1 MSYTVFICPRA
12 QRQLR
17 GLPARDQERLKG
29 HILALGRDPRPP
41 GAVAMREVHRAFRIR
56 TGDLRIVYTIHE
68 HAVTILVLQVAHRRE
83 AYRGSD
89 ISAMDRD
96 TREWLADQDQKKTE
110 SGDDQN

>member
-1 MSYTVFICPRA
+1 VSYTVLICPRA

-17 GLPARDQERLKG
+17 SLPARDQERLKG
-29 HILALGRDPRPP
+29 HVLALGRDPRPP
-41 GAVAMREVHRAFRIR
+41 GAVAMKEVHRGFRIR

-68 HAVTILVLQVAHRRE
+68 GTVTILVLQVAHRRE

-96 TREWLADQDQKKTE
+96 AREWLADQDQKKPDV
-110 SGDDQN
+110 GDEQN